1 VTKSLVLQLQ
11 SEAIDDSASI
21 SGLLMKAKLVA
32 AKLGLDDLTE
42 WIEFE
47 LGGYPSREQV
57 PLYRRFQCKPEAF
70 NPYVGWIPINFGAT
84 PKKFLYEFTTIYMQ
98 ESISSVEK
106 HAAGSGKLEMQMPEM
121 LTGML
126 YAGSHSYERFKVSW
140 RFSANSLSGVLAAVR
155 GRILTWS
162 LDLEKQGILGE
173 GVSFSFRE
181 KEIAGMVF
189 KNDFNGA
196 VINNSGVMASSTG
209 DVTQNNEMN
218 VKSFD
223 SLRDELK
230 RIGVDDAEIDELHQA
245 IENSE
250 QPITEVGFSQNI
262 SDWIGNISGK
272 AMQGGLKLGGAVAIG
287 VIVKLITNHLG
298 G

>member
-1 VTKSLVLQLQ
+1 MTKSLVYQLQ

-21 SGLLMKAKLVA
+21 SSLLMKAKLVA
-32 AKLGLDDLTE
+32 AKLGLEDLTE
-42 WIEFE
+42 WIEHE

-57 PLYRRFQCKPEAF
+57 PSYRRFQCKPEAF
-70 NPYVGWIPINFGAT
+70 NPYVGWIPIDLGT
-84 PKKFLYEFTTIYMQ
+84 LPPKILYEFTTIYMQ

-106 HAAGSGKLEMQMPEM
+106 HAISSGKLEMQMPEV
-121 LTGML
+121 LTDIL
-126 YAGSHSYERFKVSW
+126 YYGKRSSDRFKISW
-140 RFSANSLSGVLAAVR
+140 RFSAISLN
-155 GRILTWS
+155 RILTAVRERILSWS

-173 GVSFSFRE
+173 GVNFSFRE
-181 KEIAGMVF
+181 KEIASMVF

-196 VINNSGVMASSTG
+196 VINNNGVMASSTG

-250 QPITEVGFSQNI
+250 QPLTEVGFSQNI
-262 SDWIGNISGK
+262 SDWIGKISAK

-287 VIVKLITNHLG
+287 VIVKLITNYLG

>member
-1 VTKSLVLQLQ
+1 MTKSLVHQLQ

-32 AKLGLDDLTE
+32 AKLSLDDLTE

-47 LGGYPSREQV
+47 LGGFPSREQV
-57 PLYRRFQCKPEAF
+57 PSYRRFQCKPEAF
-70 NPYVGWIPINFGAT
+70 NPYVGWIPIDFGT
-84 PKKFLYEFTTIYMQ
+84 IPKKLMYEFSTIYMQ

-106 HAAGSGKLEMQMPEM
+106 HAVGSGKLEMRMPEM
-121 LTGML
+121 LTQLL
-126 YAGSHSYERFKVSW
+126 YAGRDSEDRFKISW
-140 RFSANSLSGVLAAVR
+140 RFSANSLSGVLTAVR

-173 GVSFSFRE
+173 GVSFSFKE
-181 KEIAGMVF
+181 KEIASMVF

-196 VINNSGVMASSTG
+196 VINNNGVLASSTG
-209 DVTQNNEMN
+209 DVTQGNKMN
-218 VKSFD
+218 AGSFE

-230 RIGVDDAEIDELHQA
+230 KIGLSDVEIDELHKA

-250 QPITEVGFSQNI
+250 
-262 SDWIGNISGK
+262 
-272 AMQGGLKLGGAVAIG
+272 L
-287 VIVKLITNHLG
+287 
-298 G
+298 

>member
-1 VTKSLVLQLQ
+1 MTKSLVHQLQ
-11 SEAIDDSASI
+11 SEAIDDTASI
-21 SGLLMKAKLVA
+21 ISLLMKAKLVA
-32 AKLGLDDLTE
+32 AKLSLDDLTE

-47 LGGYPSREQV
+47 LGGFPSRSQV
-57 PLYRRFQCKPEAF
+57 PAYRRFQHLPEAF
-70 NPYVGWIPINFGAT
+70 NPYVGWIPINFGAASQD
-84 PKKFLYEFTTIYMQ
+84 LLNEFTTIYIQ
-98 ESISSVEK
+98 ESISNIEK
-106 HAAGSGKLEMQMPEM
+106 HVGESGKLEICMPEM
-121 LTGML
+121 LSGIL
-126 YAGSHSYERFKVSW
+126 YAGSNSPENFKISW

-173 GVSFSFRE
+173 GVNFSFKE
-181 KEIAGMVF
+181 KEIASMVF

-196 VINNSGVMASSTG
+196 VINNNGVLASSTG
-209 DVTQNNEMN
+209 DVTQENKMN

-230 RIGVDDAEIDELHQA
+230 KIGVNDAEIDELHEA
-245 IENSE
+245 IESSE
-250 QPITEVGFSQNI
+250 QPLTPVGFSQNV
-262 SDWIGNISGK
+262 SDWIGKISGK

>member
-1 VTKSLVLQLQ
+1 MTKSLVLQLQ

-57 PLYRRFQCKPEAF
+57 PPYRRFQCKPEAL
-70 NPYVGWIPINFGAT
+70 NPYVGWIPIDFGVI
-84 PKKFLYEFTTIYMQ
+84 PKKILYEFTTIYMQ

-106 HAAGSGKLEMQMPEM
+106 HAAGSGKLEMSMPAM
-121 LTGML
+121 LTQML
-126 YAGSHSYERFKVSW
+126 YSGRNSEDRFKISW
-140 RFSANSLSGVLAAVR
+140 RFSANVLSGVLTAVR
-155 GRILTWS
+155 DRILTWS

-223 SLRDELK
+223 SLRNELK

-262 SDWIGNISGK
+262 SDWIGKISGK

>member
-1 VTKSLVLQLQ
+1 
-11 SEAIDDSASI
+11 
-21 SGLLMKAKLVA
+21 MKAKLVA
-32 AKLGLDDLTE
+32 AKLSLDDLTE

-47 LGGYPSREQV
+47 LGGFPSRSQV
-57 PLYRRFQCKPEAF
+57 PAYRRFQHLPEAF
-70 NPYVGWIPINFGAT
+70 NPYVGWIPINFGAASQD
-84 PKKFLYEFTTIYMQ
+84 LLNEFTTIYIQ
-98 ESISSVEK
+98 ESISNIEK
-106 HAAGSGKLEMQMPEM
+106 HVGESGKLEIRMPEM
-121 LTGML
+121 LSGIL
-126 YAGSHSYERFKVSW
+126 YAGSNSPENFKISW

-173 GVSFSFRE
+173 GVNFSFKE
-181 KEIAGMVF
+181 KEIASMVF

-196 VINNSGVMASSTG
+196 VINNNGVLASSTG
-209 DVTQNNEMN
+209 DVTQENKMN

-230 RIGVDDAEIDELHQA
+230 KIGVNDAEIDELHEA
-245 IENSE
+245 IESSE
-250 QPITEVGFSQNI
+250 QPLTPVGFSQNV
-262 SDWIGNISGK
+262 SDWIGKISGK